1 MLMHALGRIED
12 GLTNGLV
19 VSTLDRFG
27 RSLLDGLAMIER
39 IRAAGG
45 IFVAVED
52 GFDLDTDTGQLVLR
66 IMLAIAEWELSRN
79 RAQWAIARERANAR
93 GIHIGRCAPYGYVH
107 TPERRLTPDVG
118 LVQFIV
124 AVFRQRSEGASLT
137 ELASYLT
144 NCDAP
149 PSGRRWRA
157 AAVQRLISNRVYL
170 GELRDGLY
178 VNPKAHPA
186 LVNRPVWNAA
196 QRSGRMTVGRR
207 KRRLPTVLGGLLR
220 CAGCRLVL
228 SSRTIVDATGSARR
242 VYGCNDESPFGACP
256 SRAWIKSREIEPYVD
271 ALFFQLLQAVDH
283 RLQTQSRLCE
293 LNADLEAARADT
305 RRYRDGSR
313 RPTAFAID
321 RLAPGLARRVEREQR
336 LRLAIDAERARLGAI
351 GRCSAK
357 EREDAWSSMSVIERR
372 QLMGQAIEAVFVARG
387 AGTVHDRTFVCPR
400 GGVPIDLPTRGPNRG
415 RMTRFD
421 PKAHRTV
428 VYTRPATEPC
438 WSDARIRHE
447 LTQFLSARNRQ
458 PWPAADE
465 FVYAGRGPLLRQV
478 DATGGRLY
486 WASQL

>member
-1 MLMHALGRIED
+1 MQREQIEGWARARKATIANIFEELDESGTRADRPMLMHALGRIED

-271 ALFFQLLQAVDH
+271 ALFFQLCRPSIIGFRRNLASASSTPTSKPH
-283 RLQTQSRLCE
+283 AQTR
-293 LNADLEAARADT
+293 
-305 RRYRDGSR
+305 
-313 RPTAFAID
+313 
-321 RLAPGLARRVEREQR
+321 
-336 LRLAIDAERARLGAI
+336 
-351 GRCSAK
+351 
-357 EREDAWSSMSVIERR
+357 
-372 QLMGQAIEAVFVARG
+372 
-387 AGTVHDRTFVCPR
+387 
-400 GGVPIDLPTRGPNRG
+400 
-415 RMTRFD
+415 
-421 PKAHRTV
+421 
-428 VYTRPATEPC
+428 
-438 WSDARIRHE
+438 
-447 LTQFLSARNRQ
+447 
-458 PWPAADE
+458 
-465 FVYAGRGPLLRQV
+465 
-478 DATGGRLY
+478 DATGTGRGDLPRSPSTGLPRVSRGELSVSSACDSPSTPSEP
-486 WASQL
+486 ASAQ